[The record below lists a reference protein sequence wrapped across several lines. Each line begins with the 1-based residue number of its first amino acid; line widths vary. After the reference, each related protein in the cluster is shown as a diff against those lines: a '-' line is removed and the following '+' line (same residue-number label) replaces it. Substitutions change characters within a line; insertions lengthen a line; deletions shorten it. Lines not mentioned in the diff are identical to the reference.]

1 MEFRLDKKRLL
12 TSLALTALF
21 NTIIALFLTHMGFG
35 GGFTINFIFS
45 QSIGLCICSF
55 ILAGHLL
62 VKRPSLPGHAILL
75 LITMPAG
82 TAAGTF
88 IGSQIAGISFSGIL
102 GERQPLFIQMLFVGV
117 LFGTMITYFFFS
129 REKISQT
136 EAQLQEEQ
144 IRSLTLEKKTLEAHL
159 KLLQAQIEPHFLFNT
174 LSNILSLLDTDPG
187 RGKTMLAD
195 LTRYLRSSL
204 SRTRERT
211 ATLGQEMDLV
221 RAYLQIHK
229 VRMGERLRYAIEIPE
244 ALRNVSLPPMLIQPL
259 VENAIKH
266 GLEPRI
272 EGGDIFV
279 KAEDTADGYC
289 LVVADTGLGLSA
301 ESIAGVGLTNVRAR
315 LQALFNGKARL
326 ILEENPP
333 SGLKATLEIPHE

>member
-1 MEFRLDKKRLL
+1 
-12 TSLALTALF
+12 
-21 NTIIALFLTHMGFG
+21 
-35 GGFTINFIFS
+35 
-45 QSIGLCICSF
+45 
-55 ILAGHLL
+55 
-62 VKRPSLPGHAILL
+62 
-75 LITMPAG
+75 
-82 TAAGTF
+82 
-88 IGSQIAGISFSGIL
+88 
-102 GERQPLFIQMLFVGV
+102 
-117 LFGTMITYFFFS
+117 
-129 REKISQT
+129 
-136 EAQLQEEQ
+136 
-144 IRSLTLEKKTLEAHL
+144 
-159 KLLQAQIEPHFLFNT
+159 
-174 LSNILSLLDTDPG
+174 
-187 RGKTMLAD
+187 MLAD

-272 EGGDIFV
+272 EGGDILV
-279 KAEDTADGYC
+279 KAEDTADSYRV
-289 LVVADTGLGLSA
+289 VVADTGSGLSD
-301 ESIAGVGLTNVRAR
+301 ESIAGVGLTNVRER
-315 LQALFNGKARL
+315 LEALFHGEARL